1 LSSCR
6 SAQPSLAQKCGLTIV
21 ENRNGS
27 GPTQKSLPV
36 KAFDARHPVWQI
48 PNAPLI
54 AIGESGRAD
63 TNGEFLAVLLDQ
75 LLNQSLRHL
84 RPTLDSIIQRLA
96 NYLVQH
102 CSLIFD
108 HDCLDAGSA
117 NIESDRR
124 LCLHLGRFA
133 EGKAGC
139 NQKRLLAAQTD
150 MIIWRNAPATT
161 R

>member
-1 LSSCR
+1 LPSGR
-6 SAQPSLAQKCGLTIV
+6 GAQPSFAQKRGLTIV
-21 ENRNGS
+21 ESGNGS

-36 KAFDARHPVWQI
+36 KALNARHPVWQI
-48 PNAPLI
+48 PNTALI

-63 TNGEFLAVLLDQ
+63 TDGEFLAVLLDQ
-75 LLNQSLRHL
+75 LLNQSLRYL
-84 RPTLDSIIQRLA
+84 RPTLDAIIQRLA

-102 CSLIFD
+102 CSLVFD
-108 HDCLDAGSA
+108 HDCLDAGST

-124 LCLHLGRFA
+124 LCLHLGRFV

-150 MIIWRNAPATT
+150 MIIRRNGPATT
-161 R
+161 Q